1 MKNKFALGLW
11 MILVLLSFAIAAQA
25 QRGNLL
31 PHTPVKDQAM
41 SSTCWCFA
49 TISFVESELMRQ
61 GKGKTD
67 LSEMF
72 MVRYVLVQK
81 AIMHMRMNGYNFYT
95 AGGQPHDVI
104 KAIGAIGIMPE
115 TYYSGL
121 GNKQKS
127 HNHTAM
133 DTCLYNYLKSVV
145 SREDDLAPAGWL
157 KAYQSIIDQFLGI
170 PPDSFQINGKWISP
184 MVYKQ
189 ELGFKPD
196 DYVEIT
202 SYMHHPYNQWFVL
215 EDCYNWSM
223 DLYFN
228 VPFKDFSQLIDTAL
242 AKGYTL
248 VYNGDISDP
257 NINWSLGCN
266 TNSGAPTANSIERQQ
281 LFDTQKTS
289 VDHVMHLVGDTMSE
303 GIRYYV
309 LKNSWG
315 DVGEHH
321 GYVWFTK
328 DFLLTHMVSL
338 MVHRDAL
345 PVSIRLK
352 LEQTEVNRIP

>member
-1 MKNKFALGLW
+1 MRTKSNSIICF
-11 MILVLLSFAIAAQA
+11 ILLLLMVASNLHAQS
-25 QRGNLL
+25 GKVL
-31 PHTPVKDQAM
+31 PHTSVKDQAM

-49 TISFVESELMRQ
+49 SVSFVESELIRL

-72 MVRYVLVQK
+72 LVRYVLVQK
-81 AIMHMRMNGYNFYT
+81 AIMHLRMNGYNFYT
-95 AGGQPHDVI
+95 PGGQPHDVM
-104 KAIGAIGIMPE
+104 KAIGSIGLMPE
-115 TYYSGL
+115 QFYGGL
-121 GNKQKS
+121 MDSQKT
-127 HNHTAM
+127 HDHAAL
-133 DTCLYNYLKSVV
+133 DTSLFVYMKSLV
-145 SREDDLAPAGWL
+145 SKANDHIPAGWM
-157 KAYQSIIDQFLGI
+157 KGYQRIIDEFLGV
-170 PPDSFQINGKWISP
+170 PPDSFQYHGEWLSP
-184 MVYKQ
+184 IEYRREQ
-189 ELGFKPD
+189 GFNPA

-289 VDHVMHLVGDTMSE
+289 VDHVMHLVGDTMSD